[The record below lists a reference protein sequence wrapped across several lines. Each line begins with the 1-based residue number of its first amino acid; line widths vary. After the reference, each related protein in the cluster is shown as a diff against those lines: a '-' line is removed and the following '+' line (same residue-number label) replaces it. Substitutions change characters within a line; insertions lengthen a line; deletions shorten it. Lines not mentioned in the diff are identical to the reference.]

1 MPFMGTMANKA
12 SSRVKRT
19 AFPALPRRG
28 AIIIKPSK
36 VMLEAVVIPQ
46 ASQTNHALA
55 TDANSQAGLPEVE
68 RQVPIHLDAVAA
80 LRKATESVYQIIL
93 EKQPTEYRAPL
104 NLGYLARERGDAA
117 AALSYFEVARAAN
130 PRRTRP
136 KLEMAQELRTLS
148 RLDEAEV
155 LYLSLLRE
163 QPKLV
168 RALAGLGHIAR
179 TRGEHRLSLNYYQA
193 ALETD
198 PTRTDL
204 KLKVA
209 AQLRKL
215 LRFRDA
221 AEIYRSVLAE
231 DPDHAAARERLER
244 LPKPEPSGLPPME
257 RSWLQRETFTRAA
270 EWGRNLEALGGT
282 TFDMSLLLLAED
294 FAHGAIEE
302 VKQDCILVRVG
313 KRTKILP
320 LVSDWGEYEQV
331 LKREKQTL
339 NPGDLLGPVFTPHER
354 GWRSNVAPAK
364 SYHEFVWKRET
375 VSEMIGSS
383 LQGHRRNIRKLLKA
397 GVHVE
402 PIGPANLDRVLACND
417 RWFADKKARGET
429 TYYRTRTAWTLEN
442 LEALEPLGVRHL
454 AVMLDD
460 DVIGYTVGSHLGV
473 SWATY
478 VYGRGDNQYDVGPL
492 IVHEHAKLYPDREWI
507 NSGDVGRSRGL
518 AEFKQKFTLGA
529 EGKQIKLGWIQA

>member
-1 MPFMGTMANKA
+1 M
-12 SSRVKRT
+12 
-19 AFPALPRRG
+19 
-28 AIIIKPSK
+28 
-36 VMLEAVVIPQ
+36 IPQ
-46 ASQTNHALA
+46 ASQTNHASA

-68 RQVPIHLDAVAA
+68 RQVPIHLEAVAA

-117 AALSYFEVARAAN
+117 AALSYFEVAQAAN

-136 KLEMAQELRTLS
+136 KLEIAQELRTLS
-148 RLDEAEV
+148 RLDDAEA
-155 LYLSLLRE
+155 LYLSLLKE

-179 TRGEHRLSLNYYQA
+179 TRGEHRLALNYYQA
-193 ALETD
+193 ALAAD
-198 PTRTDL
+198 PARIDL

-221 AEIYRSVLAE
+221 EEIYRSILVE
-231 DPDHAAARERLER
+231 EPDHAGARERIER
-244 LPKPEPSGLPPME
+244 LPKPEPTGLPPME
-257 RSWLQRETFTRAA
+257 RSWLQRETFARAA

-282 TFDMSLLLLAED
+282 TFDMSLLVLAED
-294 FAHGAIEE
+294 FAHGATEE
-302 VKQDCILVRVG
+302 VKRDCILLRLG
-313 KRTKILP
+313 KKTKLLP
-320 LVSDWGEYEQV
+320 LVSDWDAYEQA
-331 LKREKQTL
+331 LKRETQAL
-339 NPGDLLGPVFTPHER
+339 NPGDLLGTVFAPHGE
-354 GWRSNVAPAK
+354 GWMGNIAPRRSR
-364 SYHEFVWKRET
+364 HEFVWKRET
-375 VSEMIGSS
+375 VSGMIGSS

-402 PIGPANLDRVLACND
+402 PIGPENLDRVMACND
-417 RWFADKKARGET
+417 RWFADKKAKGET
-429 TYYRTRTAWTLEN
+429 TYYRTRTAWSLEN
-442 LEALEPLGVRHL
+442 LAALEPLGVRHI

-518 AEFKQKFTLGA
+518 AEFKQKFTAGA
-529 EGKQIKLGWIQA
+529 GDKQIKSGWIQA